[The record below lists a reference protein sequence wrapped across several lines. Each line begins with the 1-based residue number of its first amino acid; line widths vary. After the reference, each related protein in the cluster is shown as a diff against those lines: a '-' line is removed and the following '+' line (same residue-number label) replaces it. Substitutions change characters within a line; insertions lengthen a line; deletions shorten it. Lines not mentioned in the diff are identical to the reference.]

1 MDIEKEF
8 IRLTT
13 SNQAII
19 HRICCMYVD
28 NKDDREDLFQEIV
41 LQAWKSF
48 KSFRGDSQFQTWLYR
63 VGLNTAITYVKRD
76 RRSVLAE
83 LQFSQESYCEIVYH
97 EDEKILAMY
106 QAINK
111 LSKIEKAL
119 VALYLEDY
127 SYSDIAETMGMTP
140 NHVAV
145 KISRI
150 KVKLKELSKKQHS
163 SWN

>member
-8 IRLTT
+8 IRLIT
-13 SNQAII
+13 SNQTII

-28 NKDDREDLFQEIV
+28 NKTDREDLFQEIV
-41 LQAWKSF
+41 LQGWKSF
-48 KSFRGDSQFQTWLYR
+48 KSFRGDSQFPTWLYR
-63 VGLNTAITYVKRD
+63 VGLNTAITHIKRD
-76 RRSVLAE
+76 RRHTHAE
-83 LQFSQESYCEIVYH
+83 LNFSQESYCEIKYH
-97 EDEKILAMY
+97 EDEAILSMY
-106 QAINK
+106 QSIAK

-127 SYSDIAETMGMTP
+127 SYKEIAQTMGMTP

-150 KVKLKELSKKQHS
+150 KEKLKTLSKE
-163 SWN
+163 

>member
-8 IRLTT
+8 IKLVT
-13 SNQAII
+13 SNQTII

-28 NKDDREDLFQEIV
+28 NKTDREDLFQEIV
-41 LQAWKSF
+41 LQGWKSF
-48 KSFRGDSQFQTWLYR
+48 KSFRGDSQFSTWLYR
-63 VGLNTAITYVKRD
+63 VGLNTAITHIKRD
-76 RRSVLAE
+76 RRHTHAE
-83 LQFSQESYCEIVYH
+83 LNFSQESYCEIKYQ
-97 EDEKILAMY
+97 EDEAILSMY
-106 QAINK
+106 QSITK

-127 SYSDIAETMGMTP
+127 SYKEIAQTMGMTP

-150 KVKLKELSKKQHS
+150 KEKLKTLSKE
-163 SWN
+163 

>member
-8 IRLTT
+8 IGLIT

-28 NKDDREDLFQEIV
+28 NRTDREDLFQEIV
-41 LQAWKSF
+41 LQSWKSF
-48 KSFRGDSQFQTWLYR
+48 KSFRGDSRFQTWLYR
-63 VGLNTAITYVKRD
+63 VGLNTAITYIKRD
-76 RRSVLAE
+76 RKHMDAE
-83 LQFSQESYCEIVYH
+83 LQFTQESYCDIIYQEN
-97 EDEKILAMY
+97 EEILAMY
-106 QAINK
+106 RAIGQ

-127 SYSDIAETMGMTP
+127 SYKEIGDTMGMTA

-150 KVKLKELSKKQHS
+150 KEKLKDLSKKQLS
-163 SWN
+163 L